1 MEEEGPV
8 SMALSRHPV
17 SENEGRGAS
26 EALTEELVAANGKAN
41 VLAIPMMMD
50 FAVEDKATVAGDKT
64 GAGAADVVWV

>member
-8 SMALSRHPV
+8 SMALSRHAV
-17 SENEGRGAS
+17 SGAF
-26 EALTEELVAANGKAN
+26 EALTKELAAANGKAN